1 MIAWSWIG
9 LSKFEGVI
17 KEELNDTNNYMR
29 SIRLR
34 KGNIQIGG
42 EDTLQNLFAED
53 RGNHYFIGEVFALDN
68 KLIPNAQRDYFIEN
82 PNLKYIE
89 KKLREYFTD
98 LGKIY
103 RNASAMKSAVRKYN
117 TAAEKYDTQIFTN
130 KQKRKEAEEKLKTLK
145 AEADNAVSK
154 PQRNCNWQIN
164 ESNEILTA
172 VTTRIVEKTTVT
184 EMPPPAPEKK
194 QIMSFPNLRRS
205 EVKLVDKILT
215 VIKENVPAKTYDNL
229 ESKIIEAVRK

>member
-1 MIAWSWIG
+1 M
-9 LSKFEGVI
+9 K
-17 KEELNDTNNYMR
+17 
-29 SIRLR
+29 
-34 KGNIQIGG
+34 
-42 EDTLQNLFAED
+42 
-53 RGNHYFIGEVFALDN
+53 
-68 KLIPNAQRDYFIEN
+68 
-82 PNLKYIE
+82 

-103 RNASAMKSAVRKYN
+103 RNASAINSAVRKYN

-130 KQKRKEAEEKLKTLK
+130 KQKRKEAEDKLETLK
-145 AEADNAVSK
+145 KKAEKAVSVQQK
-154 PQRNCNWQIN
+154 NLRLELT
-164 ESNEILTA
+164 ESQKILRA

-184 EMPPPAPEKK
+184 EMPPPVPEKK
-194 QIMSFPNLRRS
+194 QIHSFPNLRRS

>member
-1 MIAWSWIG
+1 MPLFYWQNFYDDDGSLIAWSWIG

-89 KKLREYFTD
+89 KKVTRVFHRPWKNISQC
-98 LGKIY
+98 LG
-103 RNASAMKSAVRKYN
+103 
-117 TAAEKYDTQIFTN
+117 D
-130 KQKRKEAEEKLKTLK
+130 
-145 AEADNAVSK
+145 
-154 PQRNCNWQIN
+154 
-164 ESNEILTA
+164 
-172 VTTRIVEKTTVT
+172 
-184 EMPPPAPEKK
+184 
-194 QIMSFPNLRRS
+194 
-205 EVKLVDKILT
+205 
-215 VIKENVPAKTYDNL
+215 
-229 ESKIIEAVRK
+229 